1 MNINIPLPR
10 EVQDDLRLMISQM
23 AREVIQEIKGKESNA
38 KSYMSIKETQEY
50 LNISFGTLQ
59 KFEGLGLK
67 KCQIE
72 GKILFKKSTI
82 DEFMNGFEQ

>member
-23 AREVIQEIKGKESNA
+23 ARDVIQEVKGKESRA
-38 KSYMSIKETQEY
+38 KDYMSIKETQEY

-67 KCQIE
+67 KCRIE